1 MATTVR
7 SAQNAVMGHRSD
19 RDALRGNLYAVD
31 VPALMDALNDEIWPE
46 DALQL
51 MGDAVLVVARARV
64 DAAGPAGHRCAAAL
78 RDRGWEGDHELAD
91 QIDAMLGVAPTPFL
105 KSLPVD
111 LEELAGILEGDP
123 VMGGG
128 RIDLRTG
135 EVWPQSAI
143 EYLEEVGE
151 LDPDEDDDQRWLDVA
166 CEGSRASYR
175 DMEMFIGALGDGR
188 VADRLAQAI
197 HGRGAFR
204 RFKDALADSDD
215 LLARWYGL
223 SDDRHRGRARAWL
236 ADEGYT
242 PTPTKPSDA

>member
-1 MATTVR
+1 
-7 SAQNAVMGHRSD
+7 
-19 RDALRGNLYAVD
+19 
-31 VPALMDALNDEIWPE
+31 VPRRCAI
-46 DALQL
+46 
-51 MGDAVLVVARARV
+51 
-64 DAAGPAGHRCAAAL
+64 AAGR
-78 RDRGWEGDHELAD
+78 ELAD
-91 QIDAMLGVAPTPFL
+91 QIDAMLGVAPTSFL
-105 KSLPVD
+105 KSLAVD

-151 LDPDEDDDQRWLDVA
+151 LDPDWDDDQCWLDVA

-188 VADRLAQAI
+188 VADRLVQAI

-204 RFKDALADSDD
+204 RFKDAMADSDD